1 MIIGL
6 TGKRGTGKDTVAD
19 YLVGKHGFQN
29 LSFTDEL
36 LTPELKRQEKEVTR
50 DNLIEL
56 AMDERKK
63 HHNGIWAERICD
75 VLKGRKNMDFAIS
88 GVRFTEEAD
97 AFREAFGGKFILVAL
112 VADERTRYDRCRL
125 RGTKGEGEMTFGEY
139 MEREKRPT
147 EVAILETVKRADYV
161 IDNNGSQKELFSKVD
176 GIVKLLKENH
186 G

>member
-19 YLVGKHGFQN
+19 YLVRKHGFRN
-29 LSFTDEL
+29 MSFTDEL
-36 LTPELKRQEKEVTR
+36 LAPELKRQGKEITR
-50 DNLIEL
+50 DNLIDL
-56 AMDERKK
+56 AMSERTN

-75 VLKGRKNMDFAIS
+75 VMKGRKNKDFAIS
-88 GVRFTEEAD
+88 GVRFTEEVD
-97 AFREAFGGKFILVAL
+97 AFRKAFGKEFILISL

-125 RGTKGEGEMTFGEY
+125 RGTKGEGVMTFEEY

-147 EVAILETVKRADYV
+147 EVAILETMKVSDYA

-176 GIVKLLKENH
+176 WIVKLLKEKH
-186 G
+186 